1 MMSNEAATTTAPTR
15 RRKLVVSLR
24 LISSVAAALMVGLS
38 TGVIIHVN
46 EDNLQHTLIRE
57 AQTQVLLEARNLA
70 LVSTDPLLSEFP
82 ELTLMPLAKDIMN
95 SRPQLVNVVI
105 INHLGTIVGSPE
117 ANLLGTSYVP
127 PGAAAAITDNR
138 TKPGEKMF
146 MTGTDLV
153 VSTPV
158 RHANGS
164 NLGTVVLTYDTRFID
179 RKVQA
184 GRKASVKAL
193 LILLAGAMALAA
205 FLMSLLFRPLSR
217 VREGL
222 ERIGRGDLETPMA
235 IRDITELGLLATT
248 VNTMASQLKTSRALT
263 HAREKEIVETQ
274 KEVVITLGQVVES
287 RSLETA
293 NHTVRVGDM
302 SHELALLAGL
312 DPDEAELIRMA
323 SPMHDVGKIGIPDR
337 ILNKPGKLTD
347 EEYRLIQTHA
357 EIGHRILNKSQRTI
371 LKAAAIIAHQHHEK
385 WDGTGYPRGIEG
397 EDIHIYGRIVA
408 LVDVFDAISCDRV
421 YRQAMPLD
429 KVLDIIK
436 SERGKHFDPR
446 LVDIFL
452 ANLNRFLSIRDRYQ
466 DSMNDLVEAIP
477 EYVALEQEK
486 SPV

>member
-1 MMSNEAATTTAPTR
+1 MSRETATNPEGAKR
-15 RRKLVVSLR
+15 SRIVISLR

-38 TGVIIHVN
+38 TAVIIRVN
-46 EDNLQHTLIRE
+46 EGNLQHTLIQE
-57 AQTQVLLEARNLA
+57 TQTQVLLEARNLA

-105 INHLGTIVGSPE
+105 IDHLGNIVGSPD
-117 ANLLGTSYVP
+117 AGQLGTPYRPLPDSATV
-127 PGAAAAITDNR
+127 TDGSI
-138 TKPGEKMF
+138 KPGEKMF
-146 MTGTDLV
+146 IIGNNLV
-153 VSTPV
+153 VATPI

-184 GRKASVKAL
+184 SRRASFRVMF
-193 LILLAGAMALAA
+193 ILLAGAMAVAA
-205 FLMSLLFRPLSR
+205 FLMSLLFRPLSC

-222 ERIGRGDLETPMA
+222 ERIGRGDLDTPMT
-235 IRDITELGLLATT
+235 IRDFTELGLLAST

-263 HAREKEIVETQ
+263 RAREKEIVETQ

-302 SHELALLAGL
+302 SHELAILAGL

-347 EEYRLIQTHA
+347 EEYRLMQTHA
-357 EIGHRILNKSQRTI
+357 EIGHRILDKSDRTI
-371 LKAAAIIAHQHHEK
+371 LKAAAIIAYEHHEK
-385 WDGTGYPRGIEG
+385 WDGTGYPRGIKG
-397 EDIHIYGRIVA
+397 EEIHIYGRIVS
-408 LVDVFDAISCDRV
+408 LVDVFDAVSCDRV

-436 SERGKHFDPR
+436 SERSKHFDPT

-452 ANLNRFLSIRDRYQ
+452 DNLNRFLAIRDRYQ
-466 DSMNDLVEAIP
+466 DSMTDLVESIP
-477 EYVALEQEK
+477 EYVALEQERTR
-486 SPV
+486 V